1 MRMSPS
7 GKYLA
12 VGAINGLEIFHF
24 NGGTPAT
31 KYKVL
36 LAGKT
41 IDEVYW
47 DNNNHLFTLASD
59 SPGAGKL
66 YVYTVTSTSVT
77 EATGSPYSIPNPV
90 SVIVQ
95 PK

>member
-1 MRMSPS
+1 MSPS

-12 VGAINGLEIFHF
+12 VGAINGVEIFHF
-24 NGGTPAT
+24 KGSAQAT
-31 KYKVL
+31 KYKTL

-41 IDEVYW
+41 IVEVYW
-47 DNNNHLFTLASD
+47 DSNNHLYALVSD
-59 SPGAGKL
+59 SPGTGKL

-77 EATGSPYSIPNPV
+77 EATGSPYSIPNPI

-95 PK
+95 PR